1 MTNQSG
7 GSEPVV
13 PAEVSD
19 LIDESHTIQ
28 GWIERLAQHSDDVRS
43 EVFERVLGDYQE
55 RLGRVSATLAKHRS
69 DLVAGLE
76 VRQVEV
82 ESLQD
87 ARDSHAAELEEAS
100 LRHAVGEYSDGT
112 WDDRRGSIEE
122 SLNELDE
129 LLEIEESAVRE
140 LAGIIDSMERGGT
153 SSTVEDRP
161 DAIEVEEEPEIVV
174 ESDDADLDL
183 ATSEVEE
190 VEEVQDVID
199 AAADESSSV
208 VAASSDDDAEAEG
221 DYMDELEFLE
231 SLSLDESDKFDAM
244 SAMLDDEEGGKKDA

>member
-19 LIDESHTIQ
+19 LIDESHTLQ
-28 GWIERLAQHSDDVRS
+28 GWIERLAEHSDDVRS
-43 EVFERVLGDYQE
+43 EVFERVLGDYQQ
-55 RLGRVSATLAKHRS
+55 RLGRVSATLAQHRS

-76 VRQVEV
+76 ARQAEV
-82 ESLQD
+82 ASLQSD
-87 ARDSHAAELEEAS
+87 RDSHAAELEEAG

-122 SLNELDE
+122 SLGELDE
-129 LLEIEESAVRE
+129 LLEIEEKAVRE
-140 LAGIIDSMERGGT
+140 LAAIIDSMETGT
-153 SSTVEDRP
+153 TPGTVEKGSATP
-161 DAIEVEEEPEIVV
+161 VEEEDEPEIVV
-174 ESDDADLDL
+174 ESDDGGLDL
-183 ATSEVEE
+183 A
-190 VEEVQDVID
+190 
-199 AAADESSSV
+199 APESSPV
-208 VAASSDDDAEAEG
+208 VAAPGDDDAEAGG